1 MMSMTLI
8 GPGLV
13 TNLGFLGAF
22 PFSSYVEARDVQ
34 TYRHTVPANFR
45 IHLPYGG
52 RGIITDRKNDVQ
64 S

>member
-34 TYRHTVPANFR
+34 TYGPSQF
-45 IHLPYGG
+45 
-52 RGIITDRKNDVQ
+52 
-64 S
+64 